1 MKLFQSLLLIGLF
14 AGLSF
19 SATTSVHVAKVGGE
33 SGSACSESFSD
44 GTTAGCHAVFTTGR
58 GTAVSSYWQYATNS
72 YIWMGDVH
80 RTITSTSNIEVWSRA
95 FFDTEFAN
103 ISTSGHGVTVQYDIS
118 GGGCIDCAAVNVYA
132 DDGFGNYTLVGTID
146 GNTSDATYPT
156 SLNVNY
162 SGAAIKIELEA
173 IMTGSATATDDENV
187 IQHVDLSEF

>member
-1 MKLFQSLLLIGLF
+1 MKLVRSFLLIATF
-14 AGLSF
+14 AGLSLA
-19 SATTSVHVAKVGGE
+19 ATTSVHAAKVGGE

-58 GTAVSSYWQYATNS
+58 GTAVSSYWQYDTHS

-95 FFDTEFAN
+95 FFDTEFTN

-118 GGGCIDCAAVNVYA
+118 GGGCIDCAQVNVYA

-156 SLNVNY
+156 SLNVDY
-162 SGAAIKIELEA
+162 SGAAIKIQLEA
-173 IMTGSATATDDENV
+173 ILRAATATDDENV